1 MWGAFVLLL
10 GLLLAAGCVADPMQ
24 DQAKYEPYEPTT
36 LFADNTSARM
46 LAPNT
51 VARGQLRV
59 DTHLYNGLVNGSPA
73 QEFPFPIDEAVL
85 ARGQERYTIFCAPCH
100 GLDGQGDGMIVQR
113 GFSPPPSFH
122 EERLRAAPV
131 GHYFQVITEGLGAM
145 YGYGDR
151 VQPEDRWAII
161 AYIRALQLSQNA
173 TLADVPEEQRA
184 QLEAAEE

>member
-1 MWGAFVLLL
+1 MAL

-24 DQAKYEPYEPTT
+24 DQAKYEPYEPAT
-36 LFADNTSARM
+36 LFADNASARM

-59 DTHLYNGLVNGSPA
+59 DTHLYAGQVNGAPA
-73 QEFPFPIDEAVL
+73 EEFPFPIDEAVL
-85 ARGQERYTIFCAPCH
+85 ARGQERYNIYCSPCH
-100 GLDGQGDGMIVQR
+100 GLDGEGDGMIVQR

-122 EERLRAAPV
+122 EERLRVAPV
-131 GHYFQVITEGLGAM
+131 GHFFQVITEGLGTM

-173 TLADVPEEQRA
+173 TLDDVPEELRA
-184 QLEAAEE
+184 QLEAAED